1 MATPLRDGDPLRI
14 GPYRLAGRLGTGGMG
29 RVFLGRSPGGRLVAV
44 KTVHPELAEDSEF
57 RRRFAAEATAARKVG
72 GFYTAQV
79 VDADP
84 DADPPWLATAYI
96 PGPSLHR
103 AVADHGPLPAESVAV
118 LGAGLAEGLAA
129 VHACGVVHRD
139 LKPANVVLAEDG
151 PRLIDFGIAR
161 ALDAT
166 SFTRTSTV
174 LGTAAFMSP
183 EQARTLPV
191 GPASDVFSLGCVLA
205 FAATGRSPFGQGPA
219 HAVAYRIVHEAP
231 DLDGVPTTL
240 APLVSGCLAKGPDD
254 RPGVGGALEE
264 LAELTAS
271 LPAPAH
277 ERWLPEELTRV
288 VARRTLALTAVVPA
302 ADVPEEAAPAMG
314 TPTGGVPTGGVPEGD
329 APARGVPGG
338 DAAPEG
344 RAARGGRPGGT
355 VPEPVPA
362 SGGHRGTAPRPPG
375 VPAPGLPVD
384 PVGPDGPPA
393 PLLVHERRRARGEA
407 PPRPPRGEQ
416 AAVHWLLVLFALAAA
431 VAVVHQLVVA
441 AESGVE
447 LSGHAY
453 AASRELWGWRTFA
466 LALWCVQIALG
477 AGLLVAWT
485 VWFLRVRT
493 LAESFAPG
501 RLRYRPRMA
510 VLGWFVPVG
519 NLWLPKQIADD
530 VWHAS
535 SPADRG
541 GRTAP
546 AGVVHLWW
554 ALWLPA
560 LATWPLFWTP
570 WALMIEERHG
580 IGDFG
585 SIEVYEFEFLP
596 MAWAALAAHAVA
608 VPAAVAA
615 AVFVRRLTDMQAA
628 RLGG

>member
-14 GPYRLAGRLGTGGMG
+14 GPYRLVGRLGTGGMG

-44 KTVHPELAEDSEF
+44 KTVHPELAEDPEF

-183 EQARTLPV
+183 EQARALPV

-231 DLDGVPTTL
+231 DLSGVPTTL
-240 APLVSGCLAKGPDD
+240 AALVAGCLAKGPDD
-254 RPGVGGALEE
+254 RPGVGGVLEE
-264 LAELTAS
+264 LAALTAS

-288 VARRTLALTAVVPA
+288 VAARRTLALTAVVPA
-302 ADVPEEAAPAMG
+302 SDPPQEAAR
-314 TPTGGVPTGGVPEGD
+314 TGGDPGGDALEANPPQEA
-329 APARGVPGG
+329 APARGVPHG
-338 DAAPEG
+338 DAAPGE
-344 RAARGGRPGGT
+344 RAARAGRPAGT
-355 VPEPVPA
+355 LPEPVPA
-362 SGGHRGTAPRPPG
+362 SGGHRGTAPDPPG
-375 VPAPGLPVD
+375 APPRGG
-384 PVGPDGPPA
+384 PVGPAGPPA

-453 AASRELWGWRTFA
+453 AASRGPWGWRTFA
-466 LALWCVQIALG
+466 LALWYVQIALG
-477 AGLLVAWT
+477 AGLMAAWT

-535 SPADRG
+535 SPADQG

-608 VPAAVAA
+608 VPAAITA

>member
-44 KTVHPELAEDSEF
+44 KTVHPELAEDPEF

-183 EQARTLPV
+183 EQARALPV

-231 DLDGVPTTL
+231 DLGGVPTTL
-240 APLVSGCLAKGPDD
+240 AALVAGCLAKEPDD

-264 LAELTAS
+264 LAALTAS
-271 LPAPAH
+271 LPAPVH

-288 VARRTLALTAVVPA
+288 VAARRTLALTAVVPE
-302 ADVPEEAAPAMG
+302 ADTPEEAAPAMG
-314 TPTGGVPTGGVPEGD
+314 TPAMGTPAGGVPEGTPRPEESREGTPPPRG
-329 APARGVPGG
+329 APHGEALRREPSRRRFRR
-338 DAAPEG
+338 
-344 RAARGGRPGGT
+344 RAATVEPHRTRP
-355 VPEPVPA
+355 
-362 SGGHRGTAPRPPG
+362 APRPRA
-375 VPAPGLPVD
+375 VRSAPTD
-384 PVGPDGPPA
+384 
-393 PLLVHERRRARGEA
+393 RRRPCWSTNA
-407 PPRPPRGEQ
+407 
-416 AAVHWLLVLFALAAA
+416 
-431 VAVVHQLVVA
+431 
-441 AESGVE
+441 
-447 LSGHAY
+447 
-453 AASRELWGWRTFA
+453 
-466 LALWCVQIALG
+466 
-477 AGLLVAWT
+477 
-485 VWFLRVRT
+485 
-493 LAESFAPG
+493 
-501 RLRYRPRMA
+501 
-510 VLGWFVPVG
+510 
-519 NLWLPKQIADD
+519 
-530 VWHAS
+530 
-535 SPADRG
+535 
-541 GRTAP
+541 
-546 AGVVHLWW
+546 
-554 ALWLPA
+554 
-560 LATWPLFWTP
+560 
-570 WALMIEERHG
+570 
-580 IGDFG
+580 
-585 SIEVYEFEFLP
+585 
-596 MAWAALAAHAVA
+596 AAHAA
-608 VPAAVAA
+608 RPRR
-615 AVFVRRLTDMQAA
+615 VRRAGSRPPSTGCSSSSRSPPRSRSSTSSSWRPNRAWS
-628 RLGG
+628 